1 MANDY
6 KNIPASL
13 CKMNQWVCFKLE
25 WNAAKNKHDKIP
37 YNPVTGYKAK
47 ANDSTTWTDYET
59 AAAAVQRGA
68 YDGIGFEFA
77 NGIFGVDLDHVV
89 NVDKTL
95 TAEAQDIIK
104 TLDSYTEYSPSGTGA
119 HIICVGSI
127 PPKDRRNGNVEMYS
141 DGRFFTVTGNVLG
154 QPKEVQERTEAAATV
169 HAKYIKREAAPV
181 QPAPQKP
188 NTGTNTSD
196 SSILNKAFNSER
208 GASIRALYSGDTSAY
223 GGDQSRADQALI
235 NHLAYWTNGNAEQ
248 MDRLF
253 RQSGLIRDKWNERH
267 GADTYGN
274 MTINK
279 ALESFTPYTP
289 ASGTDYK
296 VSFGTPPSVGTQQLP
311 QEPAESQREYPTS
324 DNPQPDSIS
333 EYLER
338 TFTDDLR
345 HFSTFKDKKTGF
357 DNLDKHCGG
366 LYPGLYVIGA
376 ISSLGKTTF
385 IHQMGDQLAAAGN
398 HILFF
403 SLEQSRLEMVTKSI
417 SRTMARRSISTAVSA
432 INIRSRGITPEVL
445 AAAEEYNE
453 TAKNISVIEC
463 NFNESIESILK
474 YIHDYMAK
482 NPGIKPVTIVD
493 YLQIIPPSDPRQ
505 DIRAKVDN
513 IVRGLKKIQ
522 SENDLVIFIV
532 SSINRSNYLYPID
545 FESFKESGGIEYT
558 ADVIWGLQLQVLNDD
573 IFDSDKKIKEKRELV
588 RKAKM
593 AEPRKMEL
601 VCLKNR
607 YGISSYKCGF
617 NYYPRFDLF
626 AEDPSYREGESGEA
640 QEPSRSESRE
650 QESAKPG
657 KANGKAKG
665 EELII
670 KDHRV
675 TRKEK

>member
-1 MANDY
+1 
-6 KNIPASL
+6 
-13 CKMNQWVCFKLE
+13 MNQWVCFKLE
-25 WNAAKNKHDKIP
+25 WNADKSKHDKVP

-89 NVDKTL
+89 NIDGTL
-95 TAEAQDIIK
+95 TAEAQDIID

-154 QPKEVQERTEAAATV
+154 QPKEVQERTAAAATV
-169 HAKYIKREAAPV
+169 HAKYLKRETPQPA

-188 NTGTNTSD
+188 KAITDTSD
-196 SSILNKAFNSER
+196 ILSKAFSSKN
-208 GASIRALYSGDTSAY
+208 GAAIRALYNGDTSAN
-223 GGDQSRADQALI
+223 GGDQSAADQALI

-253 RQSGLIRDKWNERH
+253 RQSGLMRDKWDERH
-267 GADTYGN
+267 GADTYGR

-289 ASGTDYK
+289 SGSDYK
-296 VSFGTPPSVGTQQLP
+296 VTFGTPPAVGTP
-311 QEPAESQREYPTS
+311 QPAQDPAEHEREYPTS
-324 DNPQPDSIS
+324 ENPQPDNIA

-338 TFTDDLR
+338 TFTDDIKR
-345 HFSTFKDKKTGF
+345 FESFKNRKTGF
-357 DNLDKHCGG
+357 DNLDRHAGG
-366 LYPGLYVIGA
+366 LYPGLYVIGS
-376 ISSLGKTTF
+376 ISSAGKTTF
-385 IHQMGDQLAAAGN
+385 IHQMADQLAEAGD

-403 SLEQSRLEMVTKSI
+403 SLEQSRLEMVTKSL
-417 SRTMARRSISTAVSA
+417 SRITARHDTSTATSA
-432 INIRSRGITPEVL
+432 IRIRGGGISNPAVI
-445 AAAEEYNE
+445 AAAEEYSAI
-453 TAKNISVIEC
+453 AKRVSVIEC
-463 NFNESIESILK
+463 NFNEHIESILDYVKK
-474 YIHDYMAK
+474 YMGS
-482 NPGIKPVTIVD
+482 NPGIKPVVIVD

-505 DIRAKVDN
+505 DIRTKVDN

-522 SENDLVIFIV
+522 SENDLVIIVV

-558 ADVIWGLQLQVLNDD
+558 ADVIWGLQLQILNDE
-573 IFDSDKKIKEKRELV
+573 IFESDKKIKEKREMV
-588 RKAKM
+588 RIAKKAT
-593 AEPRKMEL
+593 PRKMEL
-601 VCLKNR
+601 ICLKNR

-617 NYYPRFDLF
+617 NYYPQFDLF
-626 AEDPSYREGESGEA
+626 IEDNTYAENNTEESQPSSQSTGNRTG
-640 QEPSRSESRE
+640 
-650 QESAKPG
+650 
-657 KANGKAKG
+657 AKG
-665 EELII
+665 KTKGSARNPEVIEDVELIRI
-670 KDHRV
+670 K
-675 TRKEK
+675 KGGN

>member
-1 MANDY
+1 MTTDY
-6 KNIPASL
+6 KNIPVSL
-13 CKMNQWVCFKLE
+13 RRMNQWVCFRLE
-25 WNAAKNKHDKIP
+25 PNEQKGKPDKIP
-37 YNPVTGYKAK
+37 YNPATGYRAK
-47 ANDSTTWTDYET
+47 ANDPTTWTNYET
-59 AAAAVQRGA
+59 AAAAAQGGK
-68 YDGIGFEFA
+68 YDGIGFELD

-89 NVDKTL
+89 NADGTL
-95 TAEAQDIIK
+95 TAEALDIIK

-119 HIICVGSI
+119 HIICVGSL
-127 PPKDRRNGNVEMYS
+127 PPKDRRNGKIEMYDS
-141 DGRFFTVTGNVLG
+141 GRYLTVTGNVLG
-154 QPKEVQERTEAAATV
+154 QPKEVQERTAEAATV
-169 HAKYIKREAAPV
+169 HAKYLKREATAPA
-181 QPAPQKP
+181 QPAQQKP
-188 NTGTNTSD
+188 STGTNASD
-196 SSILNKAFNSER
+196 NELLKKAFNSKG
-208 GASIRALYSGDTSAY
+208 GAAIWALYGGNISAY
-223 GGDQSRADQALI
+223 GGDQSAADQALI

-253 RQSGLIRDKWNERH
+253 RKSDLMRDKWDERR
-267 GADTYGN
+267 GADTYGQ

-279 ALESFTPYTP
+279 ALESFTPYAP
-289 ASGTDYK
+289 SGADYK
-296 VSFGTPPSVGTQQLP
+296 VTFGTPPSVETQQSP
-311 QEPAESQREYPTS
+311 QEPAADQREYPTTE
-324 DNPQPDSIS
+324 NPQPDSIA

-338 TFTDDLR
+338 TFTDDLK

-357 DNLDKHCGG
+357 NNLDRHCGG

-417 SRTMARRSISTAVSA
+417 SRTMARRNTSTAVSA

-445 AAAEEYNE
+445 AAAEEYNGI
-453 TAKNISVIEC
+453 AKNISVIEC

-474 YIHDYMAK
+474 YIHDYIGT
-482 NPGIKPVTIVD
+482 NPGIKPVIVVD

-505 DIRAKVDN
+505 DIRTKVDN

-558 ADVIWGLQLQVLNDD
+558 ADVVWGLQLQVLNDD
-573 IFDSDKKIKEKRELV
+573 IFESDKKIKEKRELV

-607 YGISSYKCGF
+607 YGVSSYKCGF

-626 AEDPSYREGESGEA
+626 TEDPSYKEGESGEA

-657 KANGKAKG
+657 IANGKAKG
-665 EELII
+665 GELTV